1 MTANQISRNAPCY
14 CGSGKRYKHCHGL
27 VLDAAGEFPP
37 AEIAQPG
44 RTLGDLEALNAQGV
58 QAAQNGFLQ
67 EAVRLFESAL
77 AIDPASEEANLNLGT
92 ALFQVGRGEESVACL
107 DKALAAN
114 PQSLQALNLRGC
126 ALASLDRQL
135 KALADFDAAI
145 ALAGEDPA
153 VMTNRGNTL
162 NMLGRREESLA
173 CFERA
178 LVMDPVNRGALVGR
192 SDVLNKLHRHTEA
205 LASAD
210 HALAVDPGLAEALNN
225 RGNALLALRRHED
238 ALASYDRVL
247 AVRPDYAEALS
258 NRGNALLALQRPDE
272 ALASYGR
279 AVRLKPDYA
288 EAHYNLGNALL
299 DLGRPQEAVA
309 SCDEALSLKPDYAE
323 AHNNLG
329 NAFLGLARPDEAVA
343 SFYKAIS
350 LKPDYPEAYSN
361 LGNALQVQS
370 GFDEAV
376 QNYRRALALK
386 PDFAEA
392 HKNLGNAL
400 KEQGKLDEAVASYQQ
415 ALSCKPDFA
424 EAHNNLGNALQDQGK
439 LDEAVASYRQALSC
453 KPDFAAV
460 YSNLLFATQFCAV
473 QSPEELLAIH
483 APFAA
488 QFEAPL
494 KAQWRRHQNTAE
506 PARRL
511 KVGYVSP
518 DLRRHAVAFFIEP
531 VLACHDSKQIEVFCY
546 YNHLLRDGF
555 TDRLAGYA
563 DHWLDCKSLP
573 DPQLAER
580 IRADGIDILVD
591 LAGHTR
597 DNRLLT
603 FARKP
608 APIQI
613 TYLGYPGTSGLT
625 AMDYRLTDG
634 CADPAGSEA
643 YYTEKLLRLP
653 DSLCCYRPDRDMPQI
668 TALPARHN
676 GYVTFGSFNNFNK
689 IDRPCIELWARVL
702 SAVPGSRLLMVTVPE
717 GESRQRLTAQFGALG
732 VAAQRLE
739 FVGKLAQGEFLRT
752 FQRADI
758 ALDPIAVTGGTTTC
772 EALWMG
778 LPVVV
783 LVGARF
789 TTRVG
794 YSFLSAAGLQEFAAQ
809 SAQGYVQVAAK
820 LAGDLTR
827 LAQLRAGM
835 RAQMARSPLVDEA
848 RFTRNLEKI
857 YRQVWQHW
865 CSAAT

>member
-44 RTLGDLEALNAQGV
+44 RTVGDLEALNAQGV

-77 AIDPASEEANLNLGT
+77 AIDPALEEANLNLGT

-145 ALAGEDPA
+145 AIAGEDPA

-329 NAFLGLARPDEAVA
+329 IAFLGLGRPDEAVA

-400 KEQGKLDEAVASYQQ
+400 KEQGKLDEAVASY
-415 ALSCKPDFA
+415 
-424 EAHNNLGNALQDQGK
+424 
-439 LDEAVASYRQALSC
+439 RQALSC

-460 YSNLLFATQFCAV
+460 YSNLLFATQFCAE

-546 YNHLLRDGF
+546 YNHLLHDGF

-857 YRQVWQHW
+857 YRDVWQHW